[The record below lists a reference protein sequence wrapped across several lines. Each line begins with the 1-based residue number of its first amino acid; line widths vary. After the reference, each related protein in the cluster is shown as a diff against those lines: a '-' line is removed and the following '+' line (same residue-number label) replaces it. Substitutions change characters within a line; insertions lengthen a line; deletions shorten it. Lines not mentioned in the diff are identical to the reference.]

1 MPDDSEGSGMRGVVR
16 NGGLLA
22 LCVGLCAALSGCMVQ
37 LAPAYDSA
45 IVGGLGAANQD
56 IQLLF
61 AQVGTDVDAATFPA
75 RKPQYDKIV
84 GELGAA
90 ELQIKTRPM
99 PNAKAIA
106 KAAAALQRLH
116 VAGVTL
122 DPNFTAYPSARA
134 VHDLQDTIQ
143 HMEGF
148 DEKSGLRGAA
158 ILAFK
163 NQADVFLTQALTYE
177 NYLKR

>member
-1 MPDDSEGSGMRGVVR
+1 MGTAVIKVR
-16 NGGLLA
+16 LLA
-22 LCVGLCAALSGCMVQ
+22 LCVGLCASLSACMVQ
-37 LAPAYDSA
+37 LAPAYDAS
-45 IVGGLGAANQD
+45 IVDGLGAANQD

-61 AQVGTDVDAATFPA
+61 AQIGTAVDASNFSA

-99 PNAKAIA
+99 PSPKAIA
-106 KAAAALQRLH
+106 KAAAALQRLRI
-116 VAGVTL
+116 AGVAV

-163 NQADVFLTQALTYE
+163 NQADVYLTQALTYE

>member
-1 MPDDSEGSGMRGVVR
+1 MGRLSRTGRLVT
-16 NGGLLA
+16 
-22 LCVGLCAALSGCMVQ
+22 LCAALCAMLSACMVQ
-37 LAPAYDSA
+37 LAPAYDAS
-45 IVGGLGAANQD
+45 IVAGVQSANQD

-61 AQVGTDVDAATFPA
+61 AQIGADADVATFSA

-90 ELQIKTRPM
+90 ELQIKARPI
-99 PNAKAIA
+99 PNAKAIT
-106 KAAAALQRLH
+106 KAAAALARLH
-116 VAGVTL
+116 VANVTV
-122 DPNFTAYPSARA
+122 DPGFTAYPSARA
-134 VHDLQDTIQ
+134 VRDLQDTIQ

-148 DEKSGLRGAA
+148 DQKAGLHGAA

>member
-1 MPDDSEGSGMRGVVR
+1 MGRWGHTHK
-16 NGGLLA
+16 LLA
-22 LCVGLCAALSGCMVQ
+22 LCVALCASLSACMVQ
-37 LAPAYDSA
+37 LAPAYDSN
-45 IVGGLGAANQD
+45 IVGGLDAANQD

-61 AQVGTDVDAATFPA
+61 AQIGTDVDAATFST

-99 PNAKAIA
+99 PNYKAIE

-116 VAGVTL
+116 IAGVAV
-122 DPNFTAYPSARA
+122 DPGFTAYPSARA

-148 DEKSGLRGAA
+148 DEKAGLHGAA
-158 ILAFK
+158 VLAFK
-163 NQADVFLTQALTYE
+163 NQSDVFLTQALTYE
-177 NYLKR
+177 KYLKR

>member
-1 MPDDSEGSGMRGVVR
+1 MGRLAKTGR
-16 NGGLLA
+16 LAA
-22 LCVGLCAALSGCMVQ
+22 LCVGLCATMSGCMVQ
-37 LAPAYDSA
+37 LAPAYDAS
-45 IVGGLGAANQD
+45 IVGGVQGANQD

-61 AQVGTDVDAATFPA
+61 AQIGADADVSTFPA

-90 ELQIKTRPM
+90 ELQIRARPI
-99 PNAKAIA
+99 PNGKAIT
-106 KAAAALQRLH
+106 KAAAALAKLH
-116 VAGVTL
+116 VANVTV
-122 DPNFTAYPSARA
+122 DPGFTAYPSARA

-148 DEKSGLRGAA
+148 DAKSGLHGAA

>member
-1 MPDDSEGSGMRGVVR
+1 MGRIAMKGRILAVCV
-16 NGGLLA
+16 A
-22 LCVGLCAALSGCMVQ
+22 LCATLSACMVQ
-37 LAPAYDSA
+37 LAPAYDAS
-45 IVGGLGAANQD
+45 IVGGVEAANQD

-61 AQVGTDVDAATFPA
+61 AQIGSDVDSATFSV

-90 ELQIKTRPM
+90 ELQIRARPM
-99 PNAKAIA
+99 PNAKAITQ
-106 KAAAALQRLH
+106 AAAALAKLH
-116 VAGVTL
+116 VASVTV
-122 DPNFTAYPSARA
+122 DPGFTAYPSARA
-134 VHDLQDTIQ
+134 IHDLQDTIQ

-148 DEKSGLRGAA
+148 DEKAGLHGAA
-158 ILAFK
+158 VLAFK

>member
-1 MPDDSEGSGMRGVVR
+1 MGRLGHVHK
-16 NGGLLA
+16 LLA
-22 LCVGLCAALSGCMVQ
+22 LCVGLCAALSACMVQ
-37 LAPAYDSA
+37 LAPAYDAS
-45 IVGGLGAANQD
+45 IVGGLNQANQD

-61 AQVGTDVDAATFPA
+61 AQIGTDADVATFSA

-90 ELQIKTRPM
+90 ELQIRARPM
-99 PNAKAIA
+99 PSSKAITN
-106 KAAAALQRLH
+106 AAAALAKLH
-116 VAGVTL
+116 VANVTL
-122 DPNFTAYPSARA
+122 DPGFTAYPSARA

-158 ILAFK
+158 VLAFK
-163 NQADVFLTQALTYE
+163 NQADVYLTQALTYE